1 MTVVVTTRTFT
12 DTDFD
17 KAVQSYFDGA
27 QDIINQRYVNS
38 ILTASVLTMH
48 KGRRYIKFIV
58 TTDGGKGQRSVWAFI
73 DRTNGDIL
81 KPATWNAPAKHARGN
96 VFDSDFGLQ
105 HTSWTGPNYLK

>member
-12 DTDFD
+12 DADFD
-17 KAVQSYFDGA
+17 KAVQGYFDGA
-27 QDIINQRYVNS
+27 QDIINKFFATS
-38 ILTASVLTMH
+38 ISPPHKLEMS
-48 KGRRYIKFIV
+48 KGRRYIKIV
-58 TTDGGKGQRSVWAFI
+58 SHRNPGRSVFAFI

-105 HTSWTGPNYLK
+105 HTSWTGPNYLN